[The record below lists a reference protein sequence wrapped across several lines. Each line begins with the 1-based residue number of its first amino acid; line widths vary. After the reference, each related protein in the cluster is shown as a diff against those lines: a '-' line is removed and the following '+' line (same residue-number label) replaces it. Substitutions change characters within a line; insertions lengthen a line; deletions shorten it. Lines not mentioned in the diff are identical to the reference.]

1 MCLFTIKIYRKDYKA
16 HQITHN
22 ERVYNHSRNERFLA
36 DSSALE
42 KIINNPFR
50 RLDKGQAMLHNIAK

>member
-22 ERVYNHSRNERFLA
+22 KRVYNHSRNERLLA
-36 DSSALE
+36 DSSSLE
-42 KIINNPFR
+42 KISNNPFR

>member
-16 HQITHN
+16 PQITHN
-22 ERVYNHSRNERFLA
+22 KRVYNHSRNERFLA
-36 DSSALE
+36 DSSALK
-42 KIINNPFR
+42 KIINNLSC